1 MSDKTFL
8 LKPMHCNVAQSEW
21 DKEKFYHGYMMF
33 YHDLVLSWF
42 LICFLSWFIVIFMMV
57 YHGSMICIFSHT
69 IFSAETFS
77 AFWYQSL
84 FIKTKSQPT
93 RDEKLFKLQNR
104 VTVLKLGNTTN
115 TFYIRR
121 EDRVLGLTIIT
132 MVTMITMIMII
143 VIIMI
148 IMVYIRF
155 VMVTGTNHRCLQNFV
170 EIPFQLLWSPPE
182 AGFTIMIIII
192 FLMCWWS
199 VNHS

>member
-1 MSDKTFL
+1 M
-8 LKPMHCNVAQSEW
+8 
-21 DKEKFYHGYMMF
+21 
-33 YHDLVLSWF
+33 
-42 LICFLSWFIVIFMMV
+42 FLSWFIVVFMMV

-93 RDEKLFKLQNR
+93 RDEKVFKLQNR

-121 EDRVLGLTIIT
+121 EDRVLELI
-132 MVTMITMIMII
+132 MITMIMII
-143 VIIMI
+143 VIIVI

-170 EIPFQLLWSPPE
+170 EILFQLLWSPLE
-182 AGFTIMIIII
+182 AGLTIMIIII